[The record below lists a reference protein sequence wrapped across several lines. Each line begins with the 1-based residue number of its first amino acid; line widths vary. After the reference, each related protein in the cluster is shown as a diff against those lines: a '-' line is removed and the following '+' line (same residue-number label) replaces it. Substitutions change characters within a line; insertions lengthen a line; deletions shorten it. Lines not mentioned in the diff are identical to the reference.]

1 MKLTRTRRTWAVA
14 AAVATIVTAANVSQG
29 GYFSQSW
36 GWIALA
42 FLVPTT
48 ILLILDRVE
57 TPGRMRAAF
66 AALVVAYSLWLAL
79 SATWSISSAATIREI
94 ERVLVYVALALAVA
108 LVLRRG
114 DAPGVLGGAALGVTL
129 ICTYALCTRLIPDHF
144 HTDAQ
149 PIESNRLAAPLG
161 YWNSLGLLAAMG
173 VLLTFGF
180 VAHARRDL
188 LALAGG
194 VTLPVGLVTLY
205 LTFSRGAWLALA
217 IGFAAAVI
225 LDPRRIRLLWT
236 TLVVAI
242 PAGLCVAY
250 ASSLDALTREGATA
264 SSLEREGHRLAIVL
278 GIAAAASAV
287 AASGARWA
295 SRQVPVSERG
305 RRRFAL
311 GLALVALT
319 GVVGA
324 LALAGGPRAA
334 YEHARDRFNSDP
346 TSSGVDLNGRLF
358 SISGNGR
365 SEQLRVAWDAARERP
380 IVGNG
385 SGTFEYLWYQHRR
398 TSLVVRD
405 AHSLYMETFTELG
418 VVGLVLLLGT
428 LAALAIGAMAAR
440 RARFVPAAFG
450 AFIAWTA
457 ASAVDWHWEMVG
469 VTMTALLAGAAGLV
483 TAERGQRR
491 LMDSRVRTTL
501 TLAAGVLSIAA
512 VWSLVGNQ
520 ALFGGRE
527 AVARRDWSEAR
538 DDARRAKAL
547 LFWSAEP
554 NLVLGDAEAGLGD
567 REAALAA
574 YRGAVATDP
583 RSWVAWLRV
592 AQVAQGA
599 ERADAYRRVRTLNPR
614 EEGLPGD

>member
-1 MKLTRTRRTWAVA
+1 MKLTRTRRTWVVA
-14 AAVATIVTAANVSQG
+14 AAVAAIVTAANASQG

-42 FLVPTT
+42 LLVPTT
-48 ILLILDRVE
+48 VLLILDRVE
-57 TPGRMRAAF
+57 IPERMRAAF
-66 AALVVAYSLWLAL
+66 AALVVAYTLWIAL
-79 SATWSISSAATIREI
+79 SAMWSISSAATIREL
-94 ERVLVYVALALAVA
+94 ERMLVYVALALAVA
-108 LVLRRG
+108 LILRRG
-114 DAPGVLGGAALGVTL
+114 DAPAVLGGAAFGVTL

-144 HTDAQ
+144 HTDSQ
-149 PIESNRLAAPLG
+149 PIDSNRLAAPLG
-161 YWNSLGLLAAMG
+161 YWNSLGLLAGMG
-173 VLLTFGF
+173 VLMAFGF

-194 VTLPVGLVTLY
+194 CAVLVGLVTIY

-217 IGFAAAVI
+217 IGFMAAVV

-236 TLVVAI
+236 SLVVAT
-242 PAGLCVAY
+242 PAALCVAY
-250 ASSLDALTREGATA
+250 ASSLDGLTREGTT
-264 SSLEREGHRLAIVL
+264 SGTLERDGHRLTVVL
-278 GIAAAASAV
+278 CIAAVASAV
-287 AASGARWA
+287 AACGARWT
-295 SRQVPVSERG
+295 SRQIRVSERG
-305 RRRFAL
+305 RRRFAV
-311 GLALVALT
+311 GLALVALA
-319 GVVGA
+319 GIVGA
-324 LALAGGPRAA
+324 LALAGGPRTA
-334 YEHARDRFNSDP
+334 YEQAKDRFNASP
-346 TSSGVDLNGRLF
+346 SSSSVDLNDRLF

-365 SEQLRVAWDAARERP
+365 SEQLRVAWNAAHERP

-418 VVGLVLLLGT
+418 AVGLTLL
-428 LAALAIGAMAAR
+428 LAALIAPAIGAFAAR
-440 RARFVPAAFG
+440 RARVVPAAFG

-469 VTMTALLAGAAGLV
+469 VTMTALLAGAAGLLM
-483 TAERGQRR
+483 AERRR
-491 LMDSRVRTTL
+491 RRVMHRRVRLAL
-501 TLAAGVLSIAA
+501 TLATCVLSIAA

-527 AVARRDWSEAR
+527 AVARRDWSDAR

-567 REAALAA
+567 RQAALKA
-574 YRGAVATDP
+574 YRDAVATDP

-592 AQVAQGA
+592 AQVARGA
-599 ERADAYRRVRTLNPR
+599 ERADAYRRVRELNPR